1 MQPLLSL
8 PRKENGN
15 THAWHSMIVNHSDAG
30 DNNCDLVDSGAP
42 NGGASLVQGNKGQ
55 DEEQEGEQEHGDEKV
70 GEEQDGE
77 REVNRGFRSLVP
89 YLQRLDVCCPTSTTN
104 WLSGRFGSLKCWESW
119 ECLADHD
126 LDSCRN
132 VPTC

>member
-15 THAWHSMIVNHSDAG
+15 THAWHSMIENHGDAG

-55 DEEQEGEQEHGDEKV
+55 DEEQEKEQEHGDEKV
-70 GEEQDGE
+70 GEEQDGK
-77 REVNRGFRSLVP
+77 REVNRGLRI
-89 YLQRLDVCCPTSTTN
+89 LDHLFPISKDWTCVVQLPPPT
-104 WLSGRFGSLKCWESW
+104 G
-119 ECLADHD
+119 
-126 LDSCRN
+126 
-132 VPTC
+132 